1 MRWTRPSGIS
11 GTLFPITHRVN
22 GPPRHIHEHNLNQ
35 EAIPA
40 STVRTDAVRFRG
52 GAFSLAT
59 VIVEPASG
67 TPDERSCIS
76 TPDRRLPGLRVPD
89 PSGSSQ
95 VSAAAQGAI
104 TRLHLAR

>member
-11 GTLFPITHRVN
+11 GISGTLFSITHRVS

-52 GAFSLAT
+52 GAVSLAT

-76 TPDRRLPGLRVPD
+76 TPDRRLRVFV
-89 PSGSSQ
+89 SSTLQ
-95 VSAAAQGAI
+95 E
-104 TRLHLAR
+104 LAGVPVHRVWRGV